1 MARHSRSD
9 IVRWSF
15 RRAMVY
21 ALSLANG
28 KVASGWPVDVQAG
41 PLIKLSRHAL
51 CALPYLPCG
60 GSFGKQ
66 RLADAFKGHAAALA
80 KIGKTFLSENQ
91 NQRGALTLLNGIL
104 YVPYGG
110 ATMPDASLW
119 SQAQLWCKPV
129 DAFAS

>member
-1 MARHSRSD
+1 M
-9 IVRWSF
+9 
-15 RRAMVY
+15 Y

-41 PLIKLSRHAL
+41 LHADQSPSCLYLSCVH
-51 CALPYLPCG
+51 LPDFPAG
-60 GSFGKQ
+60 AHST
-66 RLADAFKGHAAALA
+66 GHAAALA

-110 ATMPDASLW
+110 AITLDATLW
-119 SQAQLWCKPV
+119 PSGGAAVQGCGVQLPLNRRSCAHEAQ
-129 DAFAS
+129 S